1 MKNKEERSSILAE
14 ISNWLKLLG
23 LVVLV
28 AEGIIILAMNMTPT
42 DHPISSWYPI
52 FMLLFL
58 IIIVVGVFM
67 DRFHQRNMETSNLKL
82 ELGSRELSIQTGR
95 TIEKQRQD
103 VSQTD
108 FMDNKLGFALTRPQL
123 KNWKNPEYL
132 NHKDYLIKTG
142 LIQEEQWPNIE
153 AGAQVMPFGK
163 MLTQS
168 ETVLFQ
174 YGEPIKINFTDN
186 STTELIEKHLERMSQ
201 FYISQGEKPLS
212 EEEAKKLREELFYG
226 NLDLS
231 NMVFSNSFVVQ
242 VLDKSLALKSP
253 IEPNLP
259 NLFAAIQRTIF
270 EPLDQLISNKDS
282 ILWGSTN
289 KIKHIKIGMEEQD
302 ITIYRMNRMLENE
315 DSFYQLQIQWA
326 PESKAAISIWEE
338 LKKMFETFKLIH

>member
-1 MKNKEERSSILAE
+1 MKNKEERSTILAE

-28 AEGIIILAMNMTPT
+28 AEGVIILAMNLTPAE
-42 DHPISSWYPI
+42 HPISTWYPV

-58 IIIVVGVFM
+58 IIIVVGIFM
-67 DRFHQRNMETSNLKL
+67 DRFHKRNVESSNLKL
-82 ELGSRELSIQTGR
+82 ELGSRELSIQTGKKL
-95 TIEKQRQD
+95 EKQRQD
-103 VSQTD
+103 VNQAD
-108 FMDNKLGFALTRPQL
+108 FIDNKLGFALTRPQM
-123 KNWKNPEYL
+123 KYWKPPEYL

-142 LIQEEQWPNIE
+142 LIQEEHWQNIV
-153 AGAQVMPFGK
+153 AAAQVMPFGK
-163 MLTQS
+163 MLTES

-174 YGEPIKINFTDN
+174 YGESIKINFTEN
-186 STTELIEKHLERMSQ
+186 STTELIDKHLERLSN
-201 FYISQGEKPLS
+201 FYVSHGEKPLS
-212 EEEAKKLREELFYG
+212 EEEAKKLREDLFYG
-226 NLDLS
+226 QLDLS
-231 NMVFSNSFVVQ
+231 KMVFSNSFVVQ
-242 VLDKSLALKSP
+242 VLDKNLALKSP

-270 EPLDQLISNKDS
+270 EPLDQLISNKAS

-289 KIKHIKIGMEEQD
+289 KIKHIKIEEEEQD

-315 DSFYQLQIQWA
+315 GNFYQLQIQWS